1 MLSEDALRNIAEVF
15 IRDQEELF
23 TYKTGPKLVKF
34 FNDNFGFN
42 DRYGQGFPSRWL
54 YTVEKIR
61 NLLNSNKG
69 NKFFS
74 LILSKSYLMNEQ
86 QLTEVDALILSEK
99 MILAFNKIL
108 KPDNLILVKKGEEI
122 QLITEDT
129 DLEFIGEGGFAVVH
143 KRKSNGLII
152 KKLREEFMTK
162 RDIRSRF
169 KREYEL
175 TKSLSDIPGIIQV
188 YNFDDDSCSYTM
200 KCAETSL
207 YDYVTKNSLS
217 DENLKTMLRQIL
229 YIMTRVHERNIIH
242 RDISPNNI
250 LIINGMLHIS
260 DFGLGK
266 DLDIFHSHQTVH
278 TNAFGQFY
286 YCAPEQFMQLRDG
299 DKRSDVFS
307 MGRLINFIFKKDP
320 RDYNHVLRSVA
331 EKATNETPEYR
342 YEDAKRLS
350 EAVEKGLVYGEN
362 RERNEVVKNKIILNQ
377 YDDDVENYIYN
388 LTEKELCMNIISLTN
403 FSDILI
409 RFLRE
414 NEKRG
419 NQILSLIGDTYR
431 DYCNDFPIY
440 DNFSRLAFDILNLD
454 NTSYI
459 TKEIAA
465 RILNDIAY
473 GVNRFEAQRFVT
485 VLLDKGL
492 EPTIE
497 EILSIN

>member
-175 TKSLSDIPGIIQV
+175 TKSLSDIP
-188 YNFDDDSCSYTM
+188 
-200 KCAETSL
+200 
-207 YDYVTKNSLS
+207 
-217 DENLKTMLRQIL
+217 
-229 YIMTRVHERNIIH
+229 
-242 RDISPNNI
+242 
-250 LIINGMLHIS
+250 
-260 DFGLGK
+260 
-266 DLDIFHSHQTVH
+266 
-278 TNAFGQFY
+278 Y
-286 YCAPEQFMQLRDG
+286 Y
-299 DKRSDVFS
+299 S
-307 MGRLINFIFKKDP
+307 
-320 RDYNHVLRSVA
+320 
-331 EKATNETPEYR
+331 
-342 YEDAKRLS
+342 
-350 EAVEKGLVYGEN
+350 
-362 RERNEVVKNKIILNQ
+362 
-377 YDDDVENYIYN
+377 
-388 LTEKELCMNIISLTN
+388 
-403 FSDILI
+403 
-409 RFLRE
+409 
-414 NEKRG
+414 
-419 NQILSLIGDTYR
+419 
-431 DYCNDFPIY
+431 
-440 DNFSRLAFDILNLD
+440 
-454 NTSYI
+454 
-459 TKEIAA
+459 
-465 RILNDIAY
+465 
-473 GVNRFEAQRFVT
+473 
-485 VLLDKGL
+485 
-492 EPTIE
+492 
-497 EILSIN
+497 SI